1 VCKLRRIRLKT
12 ESFILR
18 RNNTRFLIILFCAT
32 FLALLYSGRG
42 IFIAVSQ
49 GRAIDWTRGVGF
61 EFVYW
66 YVWAALVPV
75 VIWFARRFEIT
86 PLKWRTILPLIG
98 FGLIIAPLQSVIDI
112 AFAYSIDTYIRHVPA
127 EEMARRVRTIPRGI
141 AVESFGNF
149 IIYALIVCGHYGYD
163 YYLKYRERE
172 LRALELEGRLATA
185 ELHNLKM
192 QLHPHFLFNTLNTI
206 SVLMMRNVTA
216 ANQMLIRLSDLL
228 RITLDNAGTQ
238 EVTLKQELD
247 FLNGYLE
254 IEQTRF
260 HDRLT
265 VTRDID
271 PATLDA
277 RVPNL
282 LLQPLVE
289 NAIRHGIGNRP
300 EAGSIAIRA
309 LRDEACLHLE
319 ISDNGSGMPEQWNFK
334 KGVGLTNT
342 RARLQQLYGAEQRF
356 EMSQA
361 PEGGLL
367 VRIVIPFKTN
377 DGN

>member
-1 VCKLRRIRLKT
+1 MRLNK
-12 ESFILR
+12 
-18 RNNTRFLIILFCAT
+18 RFLLILLCAT
-32 FLALLYSGRG
+32 FLALLYSARG
-42 IFIAVSQ
+42 LFIAVSQ
-49 GRAIDWTRGVGF
+49 GRAIDWARQVGF
-61 EFVYW
+61 EFLYW
-66 YVWAALVPV
+66 YVWAALTPV
-75 VIWFARRFEIT
+75 VFWFARRYDIT
-86 PLKWRTILPLIG
+86 RGNWVRVGLALVG
-98 FGLIIAPLQSVIDI
+98 FGLIIAPLQSIIEI
-112 AFAYSIDTYIRHVPA
+112 ALAYSIDRFIRHVPA
-127 EEMARRVRTIPRGI
+127 EEMARRVQTIPRGI
-141 AVESFGNF
+141 AIESFGNF
-149 IIYALIVCGHYGYD
+149 IIYSVIVCGHYAYD

-172 LRALELEGRLATA
+172 VRALELEGRLTKA
-185 ELHNLKM
+185 ELQNLKM
-192 QLHPHFLFNTLNTI
+192 QLHPHFLFNTLHTI

-238 EVTLKQELD
+238 EVALKNELD

-265 VTRDID
+265 VTTDID

-300 EAGSIAIRA
+300 DAGSITIRS
-309 LRDEACLHLE
+309 RREGDRIRLE
-319 ISDNGSGMPEQWNFK
+319 ISDNGAGLPEPGIK
-334 KGVGLTNT
+334 KGVGLANT
-342 RARLQQLYGAEQRF
+342 EARLQQLYGSDHTF
-356 EMSQA
+356 EMLRA

-367 VRIVIPFKTN
+367 VRIAIPFHAD
-377 DGN
+377 DGSH

>member
-1 VCKLRRIRLKT
+1 
-12 ESFILR
+12 
-18 RNNTRFLIILFCAT
+18 
-32 FLALLYSGRG
+32 
-42 IFIAVSQ
+42 
-49 GRAIDWTRGVGF
+49 
-61 EFVYW
+61 
-66 YVWAALVPV
+66 
-75 VIWFARRFEIT
+75 
-86 PLKWRTILPLIG
+86 
-98 FGLIIAPLQSVIDI
+98 
-112 AFAYSIDTYIRHVPA
+112 
-127 EEMARRVRTIPRGI
+127 
-141 AVESFGNF
+141 
-149 IIYALIVCGHYGYD
+149 
-163 YYLKYRERE
+163 
-172 LRALELEGRLATA
+172 
-185 ELHNLKM
+185 
-192 QLHPHFLFNTLNTI
+192 
-206 SVLMMRNVTA
+206 
-216 ANQMLIRLSDLL
+216 
-228 RITLDNAGTQ
+228 
-238 EVTLKQELD
+238 
-247 FLNGYLE
+247 
-254 IEQTRF
+254 
-260 HDRLT
+260 LT

-300 EAGSIAIRA
+300 EEGSIAIRA